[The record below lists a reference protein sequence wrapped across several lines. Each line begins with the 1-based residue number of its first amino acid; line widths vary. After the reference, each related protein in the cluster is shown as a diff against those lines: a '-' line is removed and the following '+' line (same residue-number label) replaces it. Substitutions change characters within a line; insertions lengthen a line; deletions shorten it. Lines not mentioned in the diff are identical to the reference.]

1 MIGWTRNH
9 LINRPAK
16 GLRKWV
22 LEVTKTSKLNNLKQN
37 LVTFHTVSV
46 AHLIKLYLLAQKKC
60 ANEKLTRHLLMKHI
74 SSSSKKRFHM
84 QKAPSIFMPISYRI
98 DNILVNIKKRPKNFL
113 FCLYTDWLIE
123 SCPSLSK
130 WFDMSKFPEIMEN
143 MAKKVWK

>member
-1 MIGWTRNH
+1 MSSW
-9 LINRPAK
+9 
-16 GLRKWV
+16 
-22 LEVTKTSKLNNLKQN
+22 SYQN
-37 LVTFHTVSV
+37 LEIEQFETKFSHISHCVSRSSDKTLPSC
-46 AHLIKLYLLAQKKC
+46 AKKC